1 MKRALSWA
9 AGVALLV
16 IAGMAWEHS
25 ARHEPGSVAAPA
37 AAPVEVT
44 VAAVERRDVP
54 IVLQA
59 VGRTEARASVAV
71 KPRADG
77 VVAELAYNE
86 GQPVRKG
93 QLLVRLDDAVLQS
106 QLRQA
111 EAVTARDEALLQ
123 KSQADVRRSETLLA
137 QGFVSASAVD
147 QARSA
152 LHADEATLRADR
164 AAQESVRLQLQFMR
178 VLAPIDGVAGIA
190 QLTVGGAVKANDTTL
205 VTIAQVDPIYVT
217 FTMPEAQLGA
227 VRAALRAGPV
237 PVDASVAGAPAV
249 AGHVAIIDNA
259 VDATTGA
266 ITAKAIFP
274 NPAALLTPGQFAS
287 LRLKVGQLAAA
298 SAVPSR
304 AVESGADSAY
314 VFVVDDGGRAHLRPV
329 KVTAESDG
337 WSVLTGVAAGERVV
351 LSGQEKVRD
360 KAVVRIVPVVA
371 SAPRAS

>member
-1 MKRALSWA
+1 MAASALA
-9 AGVALLV
+9 VV
-16 IAGMAWEHS
+16 AGMTWERS
-25 ARHEPGSVAAPA
+25 ARNEPAKAAAAQAAPIEVSVFT
-37 AAPVEVT
+37 VEL
-44 VAAVERRDVP
+44 RDVP
-54 IVLQA
+54 IVLQF

-77 VVAELAYNE
+77 VVAEVAYQE

-123 KSQADVRRSETLLA
+123 KTQVDVRRNETLLT
-137 QGFVSASAVD
+137 QGFVSASAID
-147 QARSA
+147 QVRSA
-152 LHADEATLRADR
+152 LHADEATLRAAR

-190 QLTVGGAVKANDTTL
+190 QLTAGAAVKANDTTL

-217 FTMPEAQLGA
+217 FTMPEAQLAA
-227 VRAALRAGPV
+227 VRAAMRAGAV
-237 PVDASVAGAPAV
+237 PVQASVGGTPAIAGRIAF
-249 AGHVAIIDNA
+249 IDNA
-259 VDATTGA
+259 VDTTTGA
-266 ITAKAIFP
+266 ITAKAVFP

-287 LRLKVGQLAAA
+287 LRVTVGRLATAA
-298 SAVPSR
+298 AVPSR

-314 VFVVDDGGRAHLRPV
+314 VFVIDGGGGAHLRPV

-337 WSVLTGVAAGERVV
+337 WSVLTGVEAGERVV
-351 LSGQEKVRD
+351 LAGQEKVRD
-360 KAVVRIVPVVA
+360 KAVVRVVPA
-371 SAPRAS
+371 AASTPSAP

>member
-16 IAGMAWEHS
+16 IAGMAWEDS

-123 KSQADVRRSETLLA
+123 KSQADVRRNETLLG

-190 QLTVGGAVKANDTTL
+190 QLTVGGAVKAN
-205 VTIAQVDPIYVT
+205 ASS
-217 FTMPEAQLGA
+217 
-227 VRAALRAGPV
+227 RAART
-237 PVDASVAGAPAV
+237 SC
-249 AGHVAIIDNA
+249 
-259 VDATTGA
+259 ATT
-266 ITAKAIFP
+266 
-274 NPAALLTPGQFAS
+274 
-287 LRLKVGQLAAA
+287 RR
-298 SAVPSR
+298 SA
-304 AVESGADSAY
+304 
-314 VFVVDDGGRAHLRPV
+314 
-329 KVTAESDG
+329 
-337 WSVLTGVAAGERVV
+337 
-351 LSGQEKVRD
+351 
-360 KAVVRIVPVVA
+360 
-371 SAPRAS
+371 